1 MKNFENG
8 TERIKIEKGT
18 EVGTNI
24 KKISNEIRSTD
35 SLVGK
40 GQKVVWIFEIVSPER
55 EKQYEINFEAQALD
69 AENLV
74 NAVWID
80 A

>member
-35 SLVGK
+35 SLIGK
-40 GQKVVWIFEIVSPER
+40 GQKVVRIFEIVSPER
-55 EKQYEINFEAQALD
+55 EKQYEINFEAQELD